1 MNMQSIASKRF
12 VVAVSMIVLSINIA
26 AWYAYHSWT
35 ASDLNDL
42 KVEPMT
48 DTILVD
54 NQNGYELTGSFQVRN
69 DGITDQTIKLDT
81 KDIYTV
87 IRERTVK
94 LKPKSSRTIHYTI
107 RRESVGEKKS
117 ILFTFT
123 PTDGKIDPIV
133 RIVHVEFKSPFEF
146 EPSSIHFDRLKSG
159 EKRSM
164 TLLVKVLRGVP
175 ERVEAKIVHP
185 SIQVERLDTAGSV
198 IHYRVNMTLGENETT
213 TGRIVLRSS
222 EGVEDSV
229 LVTGEIHQPVVVT
242 PPIVYLHV
250 KDDDDSTLV
259 GNVIVS
265 LNDDDDLGELQ
276 AQSDETVRFVETN
289 RSNRRRRFLTV
300 KVKRDAIKEGERLR
314 RIFRYS
320 KLDRDLSVE
329 LVRNR

>member
-1 MNMQSIASKRF
+1 MQLTASKRF
-12 VVAVSMIVLSINIA
+12 VIAVSLIVLSINIA

-35 ASDLNDL
+35 ASDLNNL
-42 KVEPMT
+42 TIEPKT

-54 NQNGYELTGSFQVRN
+54 DHNGYELSGSFQLRN
-69 DGITDQTIKLDT
+69 DGNTDQTIKIDT

-87 IRERTVK
+87 IRERAVK
-94 LKPKSSRTIHYTI
+94 LQPRSSRTIHYTI
-107 RRESVGEKKS
+107 RRESTGEKKT

-123 PTDGKIDPIV
+123 PTDDKINAIA

-146 EPSSIHFDRLKSG
+146 EPSSIHFDRLKPG

-198 IHYRVNMTLGENETT
+198 IRYRVNMTLGESDTA
-213 TGRIVLRSS
+213 TGRIVFRSS

-229 LVTGEIHQPVVVT
+229 LVTGEIHRPVIVT
-242 PPIVYLHV
+242 PPIVYLHA

-265 LNDDDDLGELQ
+265 LTDDDDLGELQ
-276 AQSDETVRFVETN
+276 AQSDETVRFVESN

-300 KVKRDAIKEGERLR
+300 KVKREAIKEGERVK
-314 RIFRYS
+314 RIFRYT

-329 LVRNR
+329 LIRNR

>member
-1 MNMQSIASKRF
+1 MQLTVSKRI
-12 VVAVSMIVLSINIA
+12 VVSVSLIVLSINIA
-26 AWYAYHSWT
+26 AWYSYHSWS
-35 ASDLNDL
+35 ASDLNDMSVDP
-42 KVEPMT
+42 KT
-48 DTILVD
+48 DTILMD
-54 NQNGYELTGSFQVRN
+54 NQNGYELTGTFQVRN
-69 DGITDQTIKLDT
+69 DLNIDQTVKIET

-87 IRERTVK
+87 IREREVK

-107 RRESVGEKKS
+107 RRESVGEKKM
-117 ILFTFT
+117 ILFTFMT
-123 PTDGKIDPIV
+123 TDGKIEPIA
-133 RIVHVEFKSPFEF
+133 RNVHVEFMSPFEF

-185 SIQVERLDTAGSV
+185 SIQVERLNIAGSV
-198 IHYRVNMTLGENETT
+198 IRYRVNMTLGENDPT

-229 LVTGEIHQPVVVT
+229 LVTGEIHRPVIVT
-242 PPIVYLHV
+242 PPIVFLHV

-276 AQSDETVRFVETN
+276 YQDDETVGFLETN

-300 KVKRDAIKEGERLR
+300 KVKREAIKEGERLK

-329 LVRNR
+329 LIRNR